1 MPRKITPPE
10 DIDEDFLRDLV
21 GEVSPVLRNPDAT
34 ASPSPQATCA
44 SEAAAKE
51 SGTASSRRR
60 RIILPD
66 YANTFLKHSTLR
78 RRVTVNI
85 NEETR
90 DTLIAIL
97 QHIGPFHLSLGGY
110 VENILRN
117 HIETY
122 RDEINS
128 LNRDKREQKIL

>member
-1 MPRKITPPE
+1 M
-10 DIDEDFLRDLV
+10 
-21 GEVSPVLRNPDAT
+21 
-34 ASPSPQATCA
+34 
-44 SEAAAKE
+44 
-51 SGTASSRRR
+51 SSKRR
-60 RIILPD
+60 RIVLPD

-110 VENILRN
+110 AENILRN
-117 HIETY
+117 HIE
-122 RDEINS
+122 S
-128 LNRDKREQKIL
+128 LPGGDQQSEPGQTRTETFIAMMRVLSI

>member
-1 MPRKITPPE
+1 MPRKIIPPE

-21 GEVSPVLRNPDAT
+21 GEVSPVLRDPEAT
-34 ASPSPQATCA
+34 PSPSPHPTAVV
-44 SEAAAKE
+44 KE
-51 SGTASSRRR
+51 SGTVSSKRR
-60 RIILPD
+60 RIVLPD
-66 YANTFLKHSTLR
+66 YANTFLKQSTLR

-122 RDEINS
+122 REEINS
-128 LNRDKREQKIL
+128 LNRDKREQKLL

>member
-1 MPRKITPPE
+1 MPRKIIPPE

-21 GEVSPVLRNPDAT
+21 GEVSPVLRDPEAT
-34 ASPSPQATCA
+34 PSPSPHPT
-44 SEAAAKE
+44 AAVKE
-51 SGTASSRRR
+51 SGTVSSKRR
-60 RIILPD
+60 RIVLPD

-90 DTLIAIL
+90 NTLIAIL

-122 RDEINS
+122 REEINS
-128 LNRDKREQKIL
+128 LNRDKREQKLL